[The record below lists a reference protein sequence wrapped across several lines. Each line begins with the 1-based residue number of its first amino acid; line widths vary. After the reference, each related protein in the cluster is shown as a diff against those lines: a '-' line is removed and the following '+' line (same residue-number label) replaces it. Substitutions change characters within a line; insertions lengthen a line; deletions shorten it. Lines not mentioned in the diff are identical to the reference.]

1 MESMRINFGPVFL
14 TSLTT
19 IIGFLS
25 LNFSDAPP
33 FNDLGNFS
41 ALGVGAAWLFSITL
55 LPAMVMILP
64 FKFKKTPENKTPKM
78 RATFANFIVGNTNKL
93 FIQHYVLL

>member
-1 MESMRINFGPVFL
+1 MALFFL
-14 TSLTT
+14 QVLQQ

-64 FKFKKTPENKTPKM
+64 FKFKKTPENKTPKNG
-78 RATFANFIVGNTNKL
+78 ATFKFYSWKHQQAF